1 MADATVIGWDVGG
14 AHLKAAR
21 LEADGTLSRVVQI
34 PCPLWEGT
42 DRLESALDQAE
53 QRIGPAPAH
62 AVTMTGEMAD
72 LFAGRAEGVDRIA
85 GVLCARLSGRLTF
98 YAGAMVFA
106 DPPLE
111 ERRALSIASA
121 NWHATASLV
130 AGRLPAALLVD
141 IGTTT
146 TDIAAVAGGEPRTL
160 GTNDA
165 QRLAEEEL
173 VYTGVVRTPVMAL
186 ASRAP
191 FAGAWTGLMA
201 EHFATTADLYR
212 LTGELPGEADQ
223 HPAADGGPKTQ
234 EASAR
239 RLARMIGRDLED
251 AGMDDWRRLA
261 RWLADAQL
269 GRIEAA
275 CARVLS
281 RGLLAPAAPVV
292 GAGVGRFLAARLA
305 RRLERPYVDFSSLV
319 PAGPAAA
326 DWAATCAPAAAVAWL
341 LRRRLAEGGNH
352 VGR

>member
-1 MADATVIGWDVGG
+1 MADPAVIGWDVGG

-42 DRLESALDQAE
+42 DRLESALDQAG

-62 AVTMTGEMAD
+62 AITMTGEMAD

-85 GVLCARLSGRLTF
+85 GVLCARLPGRVAF
-98 YAGAMVFA
+98 YAGATGFA

-111 ERRALSIASA
+111 ARRALSVASA

-141 IGTTT
+141 IGSTT

-160 GTNDA
+160 GAGDA

-191 FAGAWTGLMA
+191 FAGAWAGLMA
-201 EHFATTADLYR
+201 EHFATAADLHR
-212 LTGELPGEADQ
+212 LTGELPEEADQ
-223 HPAADGGPKTQ
+223 HRAADGGPKTQ

-251 AGMDDWRRLA
+251 AAMDDWRRLA

-281 RGLLAPAAPVV
+281 RGLLTDAAPVV

-319 PAGPAAA
+319 PAGPSAAG
-326 DWAATCAPAAAVAWL
+326 WVATCAPAAAVAWL
-341 LRRRLAEGGNH
+341 LRRRLAEGQSH

>member
-1 MADATVIGWDVGG
+1 MADAIVIGWDVGG

-42 DRLESALDQAE
+42 DRLESALDQAG

-72 LFAGRAEGVDRIA
+72 LFADRAEGVERIA
-85 GVLCARLSGRLTF
+85 SIA
-98 YAGAMVFA
+98 
-106 DPPLE
+106 
-111 ERRALSIASA
+111 SIASA

-141 IGTTT
+141 IGSTT
-146 TDIAAVAGGEPRTL
+146 TDIAAVAGGEPRTR
-160 GTNDA
+160 GAGDA

-191 FAGAWTGLMA
+191 FAGAWSGLMA
-201 EHFATTADLYR
+201 EHFATAADLHR
-212 LTGELPGEADQ
+212 LTGELPAEADQ